1 MSLELQYKIKS
12 NPMYHEF
19 IRQNSIWYKYLN
31 RNPNNFKYFVDAVK
45 ERYELKPSA
54 RFNKMLN
61 NINML
66 QAFLD
71 MLK

>member
-31 RNPNNFKYFVDAVK
+31 RNPNNFKYFV
-45 ERYELKPSA
+45 
-54 RFNKMLN
+54 
-61 NINML
+61 
-66 QAFLD
+66 
-71 MLK
+71 